1 MSRPAL
7 LLLGYGNPG
16 RGDDGLGPLLVEK
29 LEREFPAASAWHPSF
44 LVAMQ
49 LQPEHA
55 FELREHQAAI
65 LVDACREILAPC
77 ELRPVIPRH
86 DHSYTTHRLSPG
98 ALLAICRE
106 TLGTAPPCWLL
117 SIRGEHFG
125 LGEGL
130 SAPARENLEQALAL
144 LKARLLQEDLSD
156 ALQAPSVPL
165 AGGHSTP

>member
-16 RGDDGLGPLLVEK
+16 RGDDGLGPLLVER
-29 LEREFPAASAWHPSF
+29 LEREFPAASAWQPSF

-55 FELREHQAAI
+55 LELKDHQAAI
-65 LVDACREILAPC
+65 LVDACRETPAPC
-77 ELRPVIPRH
+77 ELRPVLPRH
-86 DHSYTTHRLSPG
+86 DYSYTTHRLSPG

-130 SAPARENLEQALAL
+130 STPARENLEQARTL
-144 LKARLLQEDLSD
+144 LGGWLLRE
-156 ALQAPSVPL
+156 APCAVLRAP
-165 AGGHSTP
+165 AGSHETP